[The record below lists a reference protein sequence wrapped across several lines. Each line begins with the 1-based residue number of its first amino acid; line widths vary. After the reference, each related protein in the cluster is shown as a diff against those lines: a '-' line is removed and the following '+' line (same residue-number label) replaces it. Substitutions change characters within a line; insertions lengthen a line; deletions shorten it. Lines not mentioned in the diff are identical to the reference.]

1 MSFLKKS
8 ISGFFEQ
15 HKRFS
20 KLKHFQRNMKRN
32 LTNLFKITLTFATW
46 FYLYFFF
53 MPSKSLLFLFLLF
66 FSVSI
71 FAQSG
76 NSPYSRVGLG
86 DLADRASIY
95 NLGMGGLGISNF
107 NVAYINLKNPALI
120 AHNTLTTFEAAYYFE
135 AKRLETQNATQ
146 NNQGGNLAN
155 LSFLFP
161 LRKDWTMGVGLV
173 PYSTVNYQNISEE
186 KLSLSPSF
194 VQYTYKGTGGVTQ
207 VYMSHGVRIL
217 KKINVGVQLNYNFG
231 AIRYESQS
239 QIVDNRNL
247 YVVELLNRLNFSDL
261 SIRTGLSLRQKIK
274 GNVFVNVGFVSD
286 LAKNMNVQEYLAG
299 QRKVN
304 DAVISADTIP
314 NQALSYY
321 IPPSYEF
328 GISIDRPFNFTVG
341 LDYKIQDW
349 SKYKGKSP
357 VGALGN
363 SHKWTLGAEWI
374 PNANAVTGY
383 LNRVS
388 YRIGFSYSL
397 TPIIINGVQL
407 EERQASFG
415 MSLPV
420 RGFSS
425 FNFAAIGGQR
435 GVIDKGL
442 IRETYFKLIFGV
454 TINDRWFEKRK
465 IY

>member
-1 MSFLKKS
+1 
-8 ISGFFEQ
+8 
-15 HKRFS
+15 
-20 KLKHFQRNMKRN
+20 MKRK
-32 LTNLFKITLTFATW
+32 LTNLFEISLTFVAW

-53 MPSKSLLFLFLLF
+53 MPQKPLLFLFLVLF
-66 FSVSI
+66 SFSV

-95 NLGMGGLGISNF
+95 NLGMGGLGVSNF

-120 AHNTLTTFEAAYYFE
+120 AHNTLTAFEAAYYFQ
-135 AKRLETQNATQ
+135 AKRLETERSTQ

-161 LRKDWTMGVGLV
+161 LRKDWTMGIGLV
-173 PYSTVNYQNISEE
+173 PYSIVNYQNISEE
-186 KLSLSPSF
+186 KLPFSASF
-194 VQYTYKGTGGVTQ
+194 VQYTYKGTGGVSQ
-207 VYMSHGVRIL
+207 AYMSHGVRIL
-217 KKINVGVQLNYNFG
+217 KKINLGVQMNYNFG
-231 AIRYESQS
+231 VIRYESQS
-239 QIVDNRNL
+239 QLIDNRNL
-247 YVVELLNRLNFSDL
+247 YTIELLNRLNFSDFSL
-261 SIRTGLSLRQKIK
+261 RTGISFRQKIK
-274 GNVFVNVGFVSD
+274 GNTFLNLGFVSD
-286 LAKNMNVQEYLAG
+286 LAKNLKAQEYLAG
-299 QRKVN
+299 QRKYN
-304 DAVISADTIP
+304 DTVVSADTLP
-314 NQALSYY
+314 LQTSGTYY

-328 GISIDRPFNFTVG
+328 GLSIDRPFHFTIGV
-341 LDYKIQDW
+341 DYKLQDW
-349 SKYKGKSP
+349 SQYRGQS
-357 VGALGN
+357 VIGSLGN
-363 SHKWTLGAEWI
+363 SHKWTFGAEWI
-374 PNANAVTGY
+374 PNSNAITGY

-388 YRIGFSYSL
+388 YRMGFSYTL

-407 EERQASFG
+407 EERQATIG

-435 GVIDKGL
+435 GIIDKGL
-442 IRETYFKLIFGV
+442 IRETYFKFIFGV

>member
-1 MSFLKKS
+1 MKYEKK
-8 ISGFFEQ
+8 INKFVQ
-15 HKRFS
+15 
-20 KLKHFQRNMKRN
+20 NN
-32 LTNLFKITLTFATW
+32 LYLCAW
-46 FYLYFFF
+46 FYLYLFV
-53 MPSKSLLFLFLLF
+53 MPQKPIIFLFLLL

-107 NVAYINLKNPALI
+107 NVAYINLRNPALI
-120 AHNTLTTFEAAYYFE
+120 AHNTLTTFEAAYYFQ

-161 LRKDWTMGVGLV
+161 LRKDWTMGIGLL

-186 KLSLSPSF
+186 KLPLSPSF
-194 VQYTYKGTGGVTQ
+194 VQYTYKGTGGVSQ
-207 VYMSHGVRIL
+207 VYMAHGVRIL
-217 KKINVGVQLNYNFG
+217 KKLNLGIQLNYNFG

-239 QIVDNRNL
+239 QVVDNKNI

-261 SIRTGLSLRQKIK
+261 SLRTGLSFRQKIK
-274 GNVFVNVGFVSD
+274 GNTFVNIGFVSD

-299 QRKVN
+299 QRKFN
-304 DAVISADTIP
+304 DAVVSADTIP
-314 NQALSYY
+314 NKGLSYY

-341 LDYKIQDW
+341 VDYKMQDW
-349 SKYKGKSP
+349 SKYKGQSAI
-357 VGALGN
+357 GSLAN
-363 SHKWTLGAEWI
+363 SYKWTFGAEWI

-383 LNRVS
+383 LDRVS
-388 YRIGFSYSL
+388 YRIGFSYALS
-397 TPIIINGVQL
+397 PIMLNGIQL
-407 EERQASFG
+407 EESQASLG

-425 FNFAAIGGQR
+425 FNFAAIGGRR

-442 IRETYFKLIFGV
+442 IKETYFKFIFGV